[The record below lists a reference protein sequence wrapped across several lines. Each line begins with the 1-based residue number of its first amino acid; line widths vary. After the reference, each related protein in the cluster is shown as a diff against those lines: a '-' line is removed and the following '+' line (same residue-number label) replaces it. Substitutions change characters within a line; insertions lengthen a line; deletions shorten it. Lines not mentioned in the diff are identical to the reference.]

1 MQEAFDNM
9 QWLVEYIE
17 RGKGRI
23 QNESKAPG
31 LSNSVEIVQAD
42 GDNISRMFGK

>member
-1 MQEAFDNM
+1 MQESFDNM

-23 QNESKAPG
+23 KNESKALG
-31 LSNSVEIVQAD
+31 LSSLV
-42 GDNISRMFGK
+42 GFY